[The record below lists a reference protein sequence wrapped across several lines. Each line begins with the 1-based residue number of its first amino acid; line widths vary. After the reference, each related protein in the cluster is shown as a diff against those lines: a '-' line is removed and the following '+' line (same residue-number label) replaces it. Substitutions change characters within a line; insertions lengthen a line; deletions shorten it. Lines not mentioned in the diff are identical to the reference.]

1 MKTKRTLFSALCAVA
16 AFATTMAANDVTL
29 NWHAELI
36 TPNGNGTTQ
45 INDVKI
51 NASGDVFE
59 IANFGTIGKEPKKA
73 TFMENEYAGSAYTG
87 SSSAGNPNF
96 LLTKHDLK
104 GNLAWS
110 VYSNAG
116 EVAISDCGFTPTTD
130 GGVVLAL
137 KMRPTVEGGDSAV
150 LVSLVDAT
158 NAKTTINYLMDA
170 DDKDYIRSYQPL
182 LVKIDAD
189 GKIVKTNLLKC
200 DTSAAPKATKQ
211 TPNGFYLYDVDE
223 DSDGNLYVVG
233 RLCRD
238 LTIDGQTI
246 AHHNTDEWGGDSQKS
261 AGNAFLLKLN
271 SDLSYNTHI
280 CTGGASTQDYFKNVR
295 YHDGKIYVTGL
306 LQGNAAKDAVLLGE
320 KSITPTTEKHT
331 IISARLDAATLQT
344 DWLVQNSSNST
355 LQLEDLV
362 LSNDADRLFVVG
374 GINNSK
380 ATDTL
385 TVSETIALTTTANV
399 FRGFV
404 VELAPATG
412 AGVRGLIREA
422 SGISK
427 MIGVIAT
434 TDSVF
439 AYGYDW
445 GVTAI
450 LLDSYNKTFELGATY
465 NLVSNATTAIAC
477 ACAAK
482 GDTLVA
488 ISRNSKNTEISW
500 LGSEETFK
508 PADSGNFYG
517 LVSCFTFPGRNF
529 TPKKDDGP
537 VTAIETSSSTSVQ
550 VYAERNM
557 LAIAGA
563 EGQNVRIFT
572 ALGQNIA
579 TFVAASDYETR
590 TLPQGIYLVAVEGKA
605 HKVIVSSK

>member
-1 MKTKRTLFSALCAVA
+1 MKTKRTLFAAFCAVT

-59 IANFGTIGKEPKKA
+59 FANFGTIGEDPKTA
-73 TFMENEYAGSAYTG
+73 SFMNTEYAGSVFTG
-87 SSSAGNPNF
+87 SSTNGNLNF

-104 GNLAWS
+104 GKLAWS

-116 EVAISDCGFTPTTD
+116 EVDIAGSGFVPTAD

-137 KMRPTVEGGDSAV
+137 KLRPTVNGGDSAV
-150 LVSLVDAT
+150 LVTLVDAT
-158 NAKTTINYLMDA
+158 NAKTTINYLMTA
-170 DDKDYIRSYQPL
+170 DDKNYIRSYQPL
-182 LVKIDAD
+182 LVKVDAD

-200 DTSAAPKATKQ
+200 DLSAAPKAADNKQ
-211 TPNGFYLYDVDE
+211 TSDGFYLYDVDE
-223 DSDGNLYVVG
+223 DGDGNLYVVG
-233 RLCRD
+233 RLYRD
-238 LTIDGQTI
+238 LTIDGTTI
-246 AHHNTDEWGGDSQKS
+246 IHHNTDEWDGSIQTA
-261 AGNAFLLKLN
+261 AGNGFLLKLN
-271 SDLSYNTHI
+271 SDLSYNAYI

-295 YHDGKIYVTGL
+295 CHDGKVYVTGL
-306 LQGNAAKDAVLLGE
+306 LQGNAAKDVVSLGG
-320 KSITPTTEKHT
+320 KSITPISEKYT
-331 IISARLDAATLQT
+331 IISACLDAATLDA

-355 LQLEDLV
+355 LQVEDLA

-374 GINNSK
+374 GINNTK
-380 ATDTL
+380 AIDTL
-385 TVSETIALTTTANV
+385 TVSETIELTTTANQY
-399 FRGFV
+399 RGFV
-404 VELAPATG
+404 IELDPATG
-412 AGVRGLIREA
+412 VGVRGIIREA

-427 MIGVIAT
+427 IIGVIAT
-434 TDSVF
+434 ADSVF

-445 GVTAI
+445 GTKAI
-450 LLDSYNKTFELGATY
+450 LLDSYNNTLELGATY
-465 NLVSNATTAIAC
+465 NLVSNATSSIAY

-488 ISRNSKNTEISW
+488 VNRLSKSATISW

-508 PADSGNFYG
+508 PTDSGSFYG
-517 LVSCFTFPGRNF
+517 IVSCFTFPGRNF
-529 TPKKDDGP
+529 TPKKDDGT
-537 VTAIETSSSTSVQ
+537 VTAIETIGSEPVQ
-550 VYAERNM
+550 LYTERNM

-579 TFVAASDYETR
+579 TFVAASNYETR
-590 TLPQGIYLVAVEGKA
+590 TLPQGIYLVAVDGKA
-605 HKVIVSSK
+605 HKVVVR